1 MPLALA
7 IGLCVAS
14 GYLIVKLTWPTGSAS
29 SDRLLC
35 FSLSIGF
42 GLGFFSSTFFV
53 SRALNLEHLKLQHIL
68 TIDALCFALLFG
80 SYFLRRR
87 YGKAIDFPRPSNR
100 DLELPSGLHL
110 FLITAFVATLAAA
123 FYSSVKLAIAH
134 PHGEGWDAFSIW
146 NLHARFLFLGGTH
159 WRDGL
164 SPLIPWSHPD
174 YPLLLPGAIAH
185 FWVYLGNDS
194 SAVPAAIGL
203 AFTFSTLGLLYG
215 SLERARGRTAAILGL
230 MTLASTPFFIEQGS
244 AQYAD
249 VPLSFFFLAS
259 IASLSMY
266 HQLPSNEAR
275 DRGLIVLAGLAL
287 GCAAWTKNE
296 GVLFLFATIVASLLV
311 FVRGKRQG
319 MAASELQPIS
329 SSWSLLV
336 TLVLAAAPIFGLVL
350 WLKHA
355 APRGDLFQGPAIM
368 LQKMLTPARYWAILK
383 WYVRQL
389 FRFGEWWPVPAT
401 VLLPALY
408 VVLSDKQ
415 IAPKP
420 KSRSIALWTLGL
432 TLAGYFAIYVIT
444 PNELYWHLRFSLNR
458 LFLQLWPSVIF
469 LFFSSVSFRSFNNVS
484 K

>member
-7 IGLCVAS
+7 IALCVAS
-14 GYLIVKLTWPTGSAS
+14 GYLIVSLTWPTDNAS
-29 SDRLLC
+29 SDRLLRL
-35 FSLSIGF
+35 SLSIGF
-42 GLGFFSSTFFV
+42 GLGLFSATLFAA
-53 SRALNLEHLKLQHIL
+53 RALNLEQLNLQHIL
-68 TIDALCFALLFG
+68 TIDISCFALLFG

-87 YGKAIDFPRPSNR
+87 YRKAIDSPRPPNR
-100 DLELPSGLHL
+100 ELEFARGLYP
-110 FLITAFVATLAAA
+110 FLITAVIATLAAA
-123 FYSSVKLAIAH
+123 LYSSVKLTVAH

-146 NLHARFLFLGGTH
+146 NLHARFLFLGGNH

-174 YPLLLPGAIAH
+174 YPLLVPGATAH
-185 FWVYLGNDS
+185 FWMYLGNPS
-194 SAVPAAIGL
+194 CAVPAATGL

-215 SLERARGRTAAILGL
+215 SLERVRGRTAAMLGL

-266 HQLPSNEAR
+266 DQRPANEAR

-296 GVLFLFATIVASLLV
+296 GVLFLFATILASLLV
-311 FVRGKRQG
+311 LVRGQRQRT
-319 MAASELQPIS
+319 AVRQSQPIFS
-329 SSWSLLV
+329 GWSLLV
-336 TLVLAAAPIFGLVL
+336 TLVVAAAPIFGLVL

-355 APRGDLFQGPAIM
+355 APRGDLVQAPAVM
-368 LQKMLTPARYWAILK
+368 LQKMLIATRYWAILK
-383 WYVRQL
+383 WYVKQF

-401 VLLPALY
+401 LLLPALY
-408 VVLSDKQ
+408 VVLSDRQ
-415 IAPKP
+415 TAPKP
-420 KSRSIALWTLGL
+420 KSRSMALWTLGL

-458 LFLQLWPSVIF
+458 LFLQLWPSIIF
-469 LFFSSVSFRSFNNVS
+469 LFFSSVSFRFFNNVS

>member
-1 MPLALA
+1 MLLALA
-7 IGLCVAS
+7 IVLCVAS
-14 GYLIVKLTWPTGSAS
+14 GYLMVKLTWPTGSAC
-29 SDRLLC
+29 DRILC

-42 GLGFFSSTFFV
+42 GLGFFSATFFAC
-53 SRALNLEHLKLQHIL
+53 RALNLEHLNLQHIL
-68 TIDALCFALLFG
+68 TIDVSCFALLSG
-80 SYFLRRR
+80 SCFLRQR
-87 YGKAIDFPRPSNR
+87 YRKAIDFPRSSNR
-100 DLELPSGLHL
+100 DLELPGGLHP
-110 FLITAFVATLAAA
+110 FLITAVIVTLAAA

-146 NLHARFLFLGGTH
+146 NLHARFLFLGGNH

-185 FWVYLGNDS
+185 FWMYLCNDS
-194 SAVPAAIGL
+194 SAIPAAIGL

-215 SLERARGRTAAILGL
+215 SLERVRGRTAAMLGL

-266 HQLPSNEAR
+266 DQLPANEAR

-296 GVLFLFATIVASLLV
+296 GVLFLFAIIVASLLV
-311 FVRGKRQG
+311 LVLDKRQEI
-319 MAASELQPIS
+319 AASELQPIPS
-329 SSWSLLV
+329 AWSLLV

-350 WLKHA
+350 WLKHV
-355 APRGDLFQGPAIM
+355 APRGDLFQAPVIM
-368 LQKMLTPARYWAILK
+368 LQKVLTPARYWAILK
-383 WYVRQL
+383 WYVKQF

-401 VLLPALY
+401 LLFPALY
-408 VVLSDKQ
+408 VVLSDRH
-415 IAPKP
+415 IAPIP

-432 TLAGYFAIYVIT
+432 TLAGYFVIYVIT

-458 LFLQLWPSVIF
+458 LFLQLWPSIIF

>member
-7 IGLCVAS
+7 IVLCVAS

-29 SDRLLC
+29 SDRLLR

-42 GLGFFSSTFFV
+42 GLGFFSATLV
-53 SRALNLEHLKLQHIL
+53 AGRALNLEDLNLQHIL
-68 TIDALCFALLFG
+68 TIDVLFFALLSG
-80 SYFLRRR
+80 SYFLRQR
-87 YGKAIDFPRPSNR
+87 YLKAIDFPRPSNR
-100 DLELPSGLHL
+100 DIELPSGLHP

-146 NLHARFLFLGGTH
+146 NLHARFLFLGGND

-174 YPLLLPGAIAH
+174 YPLLLPGVIAH
-185 FWVYLGNDS
+185 FWIYLGNDS
-194 SAVPAAIGL
+194 SAIPAAIGL
-203 AFTFSTLGLLYG
+203 AFTFSTLGLLYS
-215 SLERARGRTAAILGL
+215 SLERVRGRADAILGL

-266 HQLPSNEAR
+266 DHPSAHEVR

-319 MAASELQPIS
+319 MAASELQPIPS
-329 SSWSLLV
+329 AWSPLV
-336 TLVLAAAPIFGLVL
+336 ILILAAAPIFGLVL
-350 WLKHA
+350 WLKHV
-355 APRGDLFQGPAIM
+355 APRGDLFQAPAIM
-368 LQKMLTPARYWAILK
+368 LQKVLTPARYWAILK
-383 WYVRQL
+383 WYVKQF
-389 FRFGEWWPVPAT
+389 FRFGGWWPVPAT
-401 VLLPALY
+401 LLFPALY
-408 VVLSDKQ
+408 VVLSHRQ
-415 IAPKP
+415 IAPRP
-420 KSRSIALWTLGL
+420 KSRSIALCTLGL

-458 LFLQLWPSVIF
+458 LFLQLWPSMIF
-469 LFFSSVSFRSFNNVS
+469 LFFASVSFRSFNNVS